1 MGRRVLVGGLAD
13 SAGFRSVHSHRWA
26 AANAPD
32 RMLWMLTLSELEPV
46 SGFEPLTCRLQEDR
60 PGAPD
65 ALAAAMT
72 WAIALTA
79 LVTLGLSGDP
89 VHEPVH
95 AGEKQTHRCNRAR

>member
-1 MGRRVLVGGLAD
+1 VAETGGGVPQVEAASEQLASGVVPTALDVEIHRGCISGGGDLVRHPVRVP
-13 SAGFRSVHSHRWA
+13 W
-26 AANAPD
+26 
-32 RMLWMLTLSELEPV
+32 
-46 SGFEPLTCRLQEDR
+46 